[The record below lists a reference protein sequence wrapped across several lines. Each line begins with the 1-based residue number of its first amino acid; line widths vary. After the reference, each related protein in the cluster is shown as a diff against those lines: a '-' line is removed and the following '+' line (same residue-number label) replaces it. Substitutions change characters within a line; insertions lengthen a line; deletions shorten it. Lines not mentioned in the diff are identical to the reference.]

1 MLLRYLVN
9 SAENITEEQF
19 RESLNEI
26 LEKGGDTMATL
37 AQQWKEQGIEI
48 GIEIGKEEGIEIGK
62 EEGAETTKWTFARK
76 SLKKGFD
83 IALIAEITRLP
94 EEKIRLLAS
103 KMNIKETGN
112 Q

>member
-9 SAENITEEQF
+9 SAENITEDQF

-37 AQQWKEQGIEI
+37 AQQWKEQGKEQ
-48 GIEIGKEEGIEIGK
+48 GIEIGIEIGK

-76 SLKKGFD
+76 SLKMGFD
-83 IALIAEITRLP
+83 IASIAEITGLP

-103 KMNIKETGN
+103 EMNIKKSGN